1 MSFQHFRLG
10 QLAMSQPLP
19 PHLQQN
25 QQQSYSQNLS
35 SSTPAPTATA
45 SSLAIPAPPKSTTA
59 RSPYGCGDSDD
70 GYTLIFPNLAAFQE
84 WRQHEEETQ
93 MVEFVKGDTHGS
105 KAVPPR
111 FKDHTKL
118 VCARHS
124 RSGRKKYVK
133 KHPERVRKVPSRKLE
148 GQGCQASIS
157 YKTYY
162 DTDEVRVCYIA
173 DHSHPI
179 GLPNLP
185 FTRRGRR
192 QTVQAE
198 KEESKRNVQSTSV
211 PPTSTTQQE
220 GSSTS
225 SPQTQVQSYASN
237 PPLTHLPH
245 PFPAFPGPPA
255 IAYPPVVPL
264 QGPPSQQELWDRL
277 SILFNSIRE
286 HARAYDYPMPTVVA
300 LESVLIRLYLESP
313 IGPVVPGP
321 NFGVLGPSMHGGV
334 MTPQHHQQQQPQPQ
348 QQQPQQPHQDARQHQ
363 QQMNGAAPQNGEQ
376 GNTEMDSGIESG

>member
-10 QLAMSQPLP
+10 QLALSQPLP

-25 QQQSYSQNLS
+25 QQQTYSQNPPS
-35 SSTPAPTATA
+35 STSTPAAP

-84 WRQHEEETQ
+84 WRAHEEETQ

-133 KHPERVRKVPSRKLE
+133 KHPERVRKVPSRKLD
-148 GQGCQASIS
+148 GQGCLASIS

-173 DHSHPI
+173 EHSHPI
-179 GLPNLP
+179 GLANLP

-192 QTVQAE
+192 QTVLAE
-198 KEESKRNVQSTSV
+198 KEESKRALQAASTA
-211 PPTSTTQQE
+211 PAATQQE
-220 GSSTS
+220 SSSTS
-225 SPQTQVQSYASN
+225 SQTQVQNYPSN
-237 PPLTHLPH
+237 PPLAHLPH
-245 PFPAFPGPPA
+245 PFSAFPGPPA
-255 IAYPPVVPL
+255 IGYPHIGPP
-264 QGPPSQQELWDRL
+264 QGSPSQQELWDRM

-286 HARAYDYPMPTVVA
+286 HARAFDYPGPTVVA

-313 IGPVVPGP
+313 MGVVGGPG
-321 NFGVLGPSMHGGV
+321 FGVLGPSMHGGA
-334 MTPQHHQQQQPQPQ
+334 MAPHQH
-348 QQQPQQPHQDARQHQ
+348 QQPQQSHQDVRQHQ
-363 QQMNGAAPQNGEQ
+363 QQMNGASPQNGEQ
-376 GNTEMDSGIESG
+376 VVNNEMDSGIESG